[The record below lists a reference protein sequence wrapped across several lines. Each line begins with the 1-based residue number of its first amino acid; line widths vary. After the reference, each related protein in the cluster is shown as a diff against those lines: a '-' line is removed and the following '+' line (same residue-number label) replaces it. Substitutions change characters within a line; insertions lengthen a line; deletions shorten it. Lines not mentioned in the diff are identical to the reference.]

1 MDFVGK
7 YCKGIDVQILI
18 VKTGLP
24 GELLDALPAVHLLKT
39 GLSAEINWVVNG
51 DNAKLVKCFDDVN
64 RVISFPSGTFLADL
78 RKDKYDLVVDMDGG
92 LKSALIARAARS
104 HKRIGPSFHRE
115 FAYLFYDHVAA
126 ERNHERPIME
136 QNLDVLRF
144 LELPTAPVEFPVT
157 FPASVASDAAIPAAK
172 EILRKSGR

>member
-1 MDFVGK
+1 M
-7 YCKGIDVQILI
+7 QILI

-39 GLSAEINWVVNG
+39 GLNTEVDWVVNS
-51 DNAKLVKCFDDVN
+51 DNAQLVKCFDDVN
-64 RVISFPSGTFLADL
+64 RVISFPSGTFFADL
-78 RKDKYDLVVDMDGG
+78 RKSKYDLVVDMDGG
-92 LKSALIARAARS
+92 LKSALIARGARS

-126 ERNHERPIME
+126 ERNHERPIVD

-157 FPASVASDAAIPAAK
+157 FSASAASDSAIAAAREIP
-172 EILRKSGR
+172 GRVIN